1 MTINKIIK
9 KVSTEF
15 GLDITKRSR
24 KREYVYARAVYYK
37 IARDM
42 YNKTLSEIG
51 RSVGVDHAT
60 VLHSIKNVFPVIER
74 FEPDITDS
82 YEKIREKISLEA
94 DLVKS
99 ASFSLEEAKE
109 EISDLR
115 YKLKKAESEVKKSVN
130 LYGFEELLLK
140 VPEDKVDALKVRL
153 DAIIKML

>member
-1 MTINKIIK
+1 MTINKIVK

-74 FEPDITDS
+74 FEPDIADS
-82 YEKIREKISLEA
+82 YKKIREKISLEA
-94 DLVKS
+94 DLIKS

-109 EISDLR
+109 EITDLR
-115 YKLKKAESEVKKSVN
+115 CKLKKAESEVKKSVH

-140 VPEDKVDALKVRL
+140 VPEDKVDVLMVRL